1 MCKYHPTVFGS
12 DGQRR
17 IFISVSGSSPHLD
30 AWGDL
35 VFVRMVFPQ
44 VALIVR
50 PEIHHRCIGKQGSVD
65 RMVRVV
71 VTDEYMG
78 HIVRMYVRVLQG
90 IGQILP
96 IADEAGVNF
105 VLSSCFLWC

>member
-1 MCKYHPTVFGS
+1 
-12 DGQRR
+12 
-17 IFISVSGSSPHLD
+17 
-30 AWGDL
+30 
-35 VFVRMVFPQ
+35 
-44 VALIVR
+44 
-50 PEIHHRCIGKQGSVD
+50 
-65 RMVRVV
+65 MVRVV